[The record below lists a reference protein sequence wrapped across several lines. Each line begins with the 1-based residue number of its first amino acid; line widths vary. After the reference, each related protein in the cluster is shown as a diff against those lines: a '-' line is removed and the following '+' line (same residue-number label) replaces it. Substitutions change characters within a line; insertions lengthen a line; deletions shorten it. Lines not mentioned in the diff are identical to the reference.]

1 MAIDK
6 IHYIKR
12 WALPATGVAL
22 LAMANSSSA
31 TCLLKSRQAES
42 GGLAYT
48 MMVAP
53 ASEVSD
59 FASRGF
65 LPVACPPDMSIVR
78 AYVERLCATPGQGSV
93 PAVNTEVLL
102 GLPRERACA
111 SARAGLAETG
121 G

>member
-1 MAIDK
+1 MTIYK
-6 IHYIKR
+6 SQYIRR
-12 WALPATGVAL
+12 WVLSGVGVAL
-22 LAMANSSSA
+22 LAMAHSSSA
-31 TCLLKSRQAES
+31 VCLLKSHQAES

-48 MMVAP
+48 LMVAP
-53 ASEVSD
+53 AGEVTD

-65 LPVACPPDMSIVR
+65 VPVACPPDMSVVR

-102 GLPRERACA
+102 GLPRERVCA

-121 G
+121 R